1 MPTTPRL
8 LILAALMLAGPYA
21 FAQADLSDI
30 FARKDTTYNAN
41 NKLKVNIEPGKSDT
55 VRTGGESSKVTEMVI
70 PLVTPQEA
78 AADAAQR
85 VIKAAA
91 IKSGGLRIYGH
102 SIFTDQTLE
111 VYRTTNGAQTPETY
125 ILGAGDEIRITI
137 FGASQTDMQMR
148 INNEGYIQPAGM
160 SKIFLQGLSLAQAR
174 EMLSNRLSTFYTFR
188 SDQLSVTVA
197 TARTVLVNIFGETKI
212 TGGFNI
218 SALNSALNAI
228 SAAGGVTDIGSVRA
242 IELIRGKNKRTIDL
256 YLFMSNPAY
265 QFQFELQQN
274 DIIFVPVAKKLV
286 SVEGAVKRP
295 MIYEMLENESLADLI
310 RYAGGVRVDAY
321 PDFVQIQRYADGDV
335 KLFEWNLA
343 EVISGKT
350 PVALQNGDIVRI
362 RSIRKPIEQFVEITG
377 SIYYPGRYDLV
388 NSPTLGSLLA
398 KAQFTT
404 QAKKDLLFVERL
416 RPDETVEAITVLWAD
431 VQTGGNDF
439 TLKPG
444 DRIMVPGL
452 ANYRDVAK
460 IAVNGHIRAPFE
472 KTLALGDRLTVKQ
485 ALEMAGGL
493 KTSAYPVAYIFR
505 RNMLNPLEMK
515 YIRVDLPG
523 GDETLL
529 QPGDQLNVYDNTL
542 FTNIGEV
549 KIFGA
554 VKQPHGMT
562 FDAGLTLGDLLTT
575 AGGFAAGAAF
585 DRVEVYRTV
594 LSQDQPTRID
604 MITLTVDSAY
614 KVVTPAGFALQ
625 PYDQV
630 AVRTI
635 PAFALGRQVEL
646 NGAVTR
652 PGIYVMGSGNVHLS
666 DVIEMAGG
674 LLESADATG
683 SRLFR
688 TLNKTGNIAM
698 DARKAVR
705 RNGNIRFDPILAE
718 GDVININ
725 RLENTVAIRY
735 KATGLEQAYGDE
747 GISTLV
753 YQGKKSA
760 RWYILHYAGG
770 FATNADKNTVTVVLK
785 NGQMKGT
792 GKTIFG
798 IRKYPKVTTGALIQV
813 KKKVTRKQG
822 DRETG

>member
-1 MPTTPRL
+1 MPTTRL
-8 LILAALMLAGPYA
+8 LILAALMLAGPCV

-30 FARKDTTYNAN
+30 FARKDTSYTAN
-41 NKLKVNIEPGKSDT
+41 NKLKVMIEPGKSDT
-55 VRTGGESSKVTEMVI
+55 VRTGGEANKVTEMIIPVI
-70 PLVTPQEA
+70 TQQEA

-85 VIKAAA
+85 VMKAAA
-91 IKSGGLRIYGH
+91 VKAGGIQIYGH
-102 SIFTDQTLE
+102 SIFTDQTLD
-111 VYRTTNGAQTPETY
+111 VYRTTDGAQTPETY

-174 EMLSNRLSTFYTFR
+174 EMLANRLSTFYTFR

-197 TARTVLVNIFGETKI
+197 TARTVLVNIFGETRI

-265 QFQFELQQN
+265 QFQFDLQQN

-321 PDFVQIQRYADGDV
+321 PDFVQIQRYVEGDI

-350 PVALQNGDIVRI
+350 PVSLQNGDIVRI
-362 RSIRKPIEQFVEITG
+362 RSIRKPIEQFVEISG

-388 NSPTLGSLLA
+388 NSPTLSSLLA

-404 QAKKDLLFVERL
+404 QARKDLLFIERL
-416 RPDETVEAITVLWAD
+416 RNDETVEAITVLWAD

-444 DRIMVPGL
+444 DRITIPGL
-452 ANYRDVAK
+452 ATYRDVDK
-460 IAVNGHIRAPFE
+460 IVVNGHIRAPFE

-529 QPGDQLNVYDNTL
+529 QPGDRLNVYDNTL

-562 FDAGLTLGDLLTT
+562 YDPGLTMNDLITT
-575 AGGFAAGAAF
+575 AGGFTVGAAF

-594 LSQDQPTRID
+594 LSPDKPARID
-604 MITLTVDSAY
+604 LITLTVDSAY
-614 KVVTPAGFALQ
+614 KVITPVGFALQ

-630 AVRTI
+630 AVRTM
-635 PAFALGRQVEL
+635 PAYAMGRQVEL

-688 TLNKTGNIAM
+688 TVNKTGNIAM

-705 RNGNIRFDPILAE
+705 RNQNIRFDPILVD

-725 RLENTVAIRY
+725 RLENSVAIRY
-735 KATGLEQAYGDE
+735 KATGLEQAYGEE
-747 GISTLV
+747 GITTLV

-760 RWYILHYAGG
+760 RWYIQHYAGG

-785 NGQMKGT
+785 NGQMTGT
-792 GKTIFG
+792 SRTIFG

-813 KKKVTRKQG
+813 KMKTPKK
-822 DRETG
+822 